1 VSGQQAVNALGAP
14 PTPGDAK
21 RAHDREPDDLK
32 RVLALQ
38 ALLVERC
45 ELELLEVKQ

>member
-1 VSGQQAVNALGAP
+1 LQQSPAAGALK
-14 PTPGDAK
+14 K

-38 ALLVERC
+38 AFLVER
-45 ELELLEVKQ
+45 